1 MKSQSARERH
11 RTAPKAHS
19 LGSRLTTASLSA
31 ALVLGITG
39 FATEIPQNPGKDTAA
54 TGSTESQ
61 LPLDI
66 AGFYDT
72 TASGA
77 PRELRNDLAGV
88 LRGQVQF
95 AQSHTINPAGNTAA
109 RMPSLVTD
117 RAALV
122 LFSPESGAARASVT
136 ATVNGALQGTME
148 LAPPAQIPRS
158 DMDITQ
164 NRPDVAYSSTAWTA
178 ELPWNWMKPGLELTF
193 ETDKGSGVLERAGIE
208 FAAPA
213 EMVISSIQ
221 LGMLTDYPESSG
233 HYMFNEPE
241 KSGSDYFQTIPVSKL
256 TMAIYEPVR
265 LDKVIVASG
274 TVYEEKSA
282 VNGDVYSGDLRENVG
297 KAQVSTGINLAN
309 FGTTS
314 GPMDQRQPGT
324 FNQRIIHHS
333 AGNYANGVHRH
344 GLSGGNGM
352 ATLYD
357 SVGNE
362 LSHELGHSYGLG
374 HYPGVDTSKQGDER
388 VINASHH
395 SESGWGYIAYRDR
408 MRSNLSSNTAFTAEG
423 FDLSAGKFSQNYQGI
438 YNYHRDTMSGGSN
451 SSTLS
456 RYTHVTGYSTDI
468 TQRSL
473 RTVVPDLAY
482 PSGYRDWDPAA
493 GQYVDAKVK
502 TPAFSAPRPTA
513 VGVPVYTLLGGYNPA
528 KPEQTVLYPAFRS
541 NYGNVFRLPQADT
554 ATTDST
560 RRCWLEVTF
569 ADGRVDRTALQ
580 ASDGVKQFNVN
591 LAHSDQPSGAS
602 IYCRIN
608 GTTTKLGN
616 SISIA
621 PNQEPLRPAVVIG
634 QDAGY
639 EALRAVE
646 LPELEAKL
654 QAVAGRA
661 APVLDTEGTVL
672 LASWKDDLRGLSP
685 AARDIADSVLAQT
698 ETAASVDAFIRLN
711 QEPLES
717 GNAAVTAELFSL
729 LDTAG
734 FTESTTRV
742 LPAGGSLLVDGGHCL
757 VLGEDLGVTVPKD
770 KTLCADTAAQRWF
783 QDARGAIHSELRPDL
798 CLVAGTPVST
808 SPCARTSGAQ
818 VWIQEA
824 DGHLKSAVSSYLD
837 FYRNQGIAGMY
848 GRTNGSNQ
856 VWTGLAAAGSP
867 GTAVLSA
874 ASLATI
880 AGLDFAV
887 ASTDAFIRVN
897 GAGLEA
903 GDPAAAAELKSLLAA
918 NGFMESSEKYLP
930 EGSRL
935 QVNNG
940 HCLVLGEDLGVTVPI
955 SKNACADTDEQRW
968 FMDTRGAIHSQARPD
983 LCLVPATPVKAAP
996 CAPADGSQVWLP
1008 EADGHIKSAVSSYL
1022 DFYRERGFAGMY
1034 AKNSGANQIWTGLQ
1048 AAANPGLAALN
1059 SDSLAVLFRVGLD
1072 A

>member
-1 MKSQSARERH
+1 MKSQKTQH
-11 RTAPKAHS
+11 
-19 LGSRLTTASLSA
+19 LGIRLTTASLSA

-39 FATEIPQNPGKDTAA
+39 FATDVPRTAGEDAA
-54 TGSTESQ
+54 TAGSAAPQ

-77 PRELRNDLAGV
+77 VRELRNDLTGT
-88 LRGQVQF
+88 LQGQVQF
-95 AQSHTINPAGNTAA
+95 AQSHTVNPAGNTAA
-109 RMPSLVTD
+109 KMPSLVTD

-122 LFSPESGAARASVT
+122 LFSPLSGAAQASVT
-136 ATVNGALQGTME
+136 ATVDGVLQGTME

-158 DMDITQ
+158 DMNITQ

-178 ELPWNWMKPGLELTF
+178 ELPRTWMKPGLELTF
-193 ETDKGSGVLERAGIE
+193 GTDKGSGVLGRDSIE

-213 EMVISSIQ
+213 ELIISSIQ
-221 LGMLTDYPESSG
+221 LGMLTDYPQSSG

-256 TMAIYEPVR
+256 TMAVYEPVR
-265 LDKVIVASG
+265 LEKVIVASG
-274 TVYEEKSA
+274 VIYAEKSA

-333 AGNYANGVHRH
+333 AGNYANGVHKH

-374 HYPGVDTSKQGDER
+374 HYPGVDTSKQGDDR

-423 FDLSAGKFSQNYQGI
+423 FDLSAGKFTQNYQGL

-482 PSGYRDWDPAA
+482 PSGYRDWDAAA
-493 GQYVDAKVK
+493 GKYVDAKVK
-502 TPAFSAPRPTA
+502 TPAFSSPRPEQ

-541 NYGNVFRLPQADT
+541 NYGNVFSLPQADT
-554 ATTDST
+554 AATDST

-569 ADGRVDRTALQ
+569 ADGRVDKTALQ
-580 ASDGVKQFNVN
+580 AGDGVKQFNVN
-591 LAHSDQPSGAS
+591 LAHTDQPSGAS
-602 IYCRIN
+602 IYCRTN
-608 GTTTKLGN
+608 GITTKLGN

-621 PNQEPLRPAVVIG
+621 ADQEPLRPAVVIG
-634 QDAGY
+634 QEAGY

-654 QAVAGRA
+654 QAVAGRP
-661 APVLDTEGTVL
+661 APVLDTDGAVL
-672 LASWKDDLRGLSP
+672 LASWKDNLGALTP
-685 AARDIADSVLAQT
+685 AARAIAESVLAQT
-698 ETAASVDAFIRLN
+698 ESAASVDAFIQLN
-711 QEPLES
+711 QERLD
-717 GNAAVTAELFSL
+717 AADAAATAELFAL
-729 LDTAG
+729 LTSAG
-734 FTESTTRV
+734 FTESPTQV
-742 LPAGGSLLVDGGHCL
+742 LPAGGRLLVDGGHCL
-757 VLGEDLGVTVPKD
+757 VLGEDLGVTVPRD
-770 KTLCADTAAQRWF
+770 KTLCADTASQRWF

-798 CLVAGTPVST
+798 CLVPGTPVST
-808 SPCARTSGAQ
+808 APCARTAGTQ

-837 FYRNQGIAGMY
+837 FYRHQGIAGMY
-848 GRTNGSNQ
+848 GKGTGTNQ
-856 VWTGLAAAGSP
+856 IWTGLAAAGSP
-867 GTAVLSA
+867 GMALLSA
-874 ASLATI
+874 GSLATL
-880 AGLDFAV
+880 AGLDFAA
-887 ASTDAFIRVN
+887 ASTDAFIQVN
-897 GAGLEA
+897 GAALEA
-903 GDPAAAAELKSLLAA
+903 GDPAATAQLKSLLAA
-918 NGFMESSEKYLP
+918 NGFMENQEKFLP
-930 EGSRL
+930 AGSRL

-955 SKNACADTDEQRW
+955 SKNPCADTDAQRW
-968 FMDTRGAIHSQARPD
+968 FMDARGAIHSQARPD

-996 CAPADGSQVWLP
+996 CSPADGSQVWLP

-1034 AKNSGANQIWTGLQ
+1034 SRNDGANQIWTGLQ
-1048 AAANPGLAALN
+1048 TASNPGLARLN
-1059 SDSLAVLFRVGLD
+1059 SGSLAVLFRLGLD

>member
-1 MKSQSARERH
+1 MKSQPLRKPH
-11 RTAPKAHS
+11 RITPQTHS
-19 LGSRLTTASLSA
+19 LGSRLTAASLGA

-39 FATEIPQNPGKDTAA
+39 FATDIPRTTGKDMTAG
-54 TGSTESQ
+54 GSAVHQ
-61 LPLDI
+61 LPLDL

-77 PRELRNDLAGV
+77 PRELRNDLTGV
-88 LRGQVQF
+88 LKGQVQF
-95 AQSHTINPAGNTAA
+95 AQSHTIDPAGNTAKK
-109 RMPSLVTD
+109 MPPLVTD

-122 LFSPESGAARASVT
+122 LFSPQSGAARASVT
-136 ATVNGALQGTME
+136 ATVNGVPQGTME

-158 DMDITQ
+158 DMFITQ

-193 ETDKGSGVLERAGIE
+193 ETDKGAGVLERAGIE

-221 LGMLTDYPESSG
+221 LGMLTDYPKSSG

-265 LDKVIVASG
+265 LEKVIVASG
-274 TVYEEKSA
+274 AVYEEKSS
-282 VNGDVYSGDLRENVG
+282 VNGDVYSGDLRESVG

-333 AGNYANGVHRH
+333 AGNYANGVELH

-374 HYPGVDTSKQGDER
+374 HYPGIDTSKQGDDR

-482 PSGYRDWDPAA
+482 PSGYRDWDAAA
-493 GQYVDAKVK
+493 GQYVDAKEK
-502 TPAFSAPRPTA
+502 TPAFSAPRPTE

-528 KPEQTVLYPAFRS
+528 KPEQTVLYPVFRS
-541 NYGNVFRLPQADT
+541 NYGNVFSLPQVDSE
-554 ATTDST
+554 TTDST

-569 ADGRVDRTALQ
+569 ADGRVDKTALQ

-591 LAHSDQPSGAS
+591 LAHADQPSGAS
-602 IYCRIN
+602 IYCRTN

-621 PNQEPLRPAVVIG
+621 ANQEPLRPAVVIG

-639 EALRAVE
+639 EALRSVE

-661 APVLDTEGTVL
+661 APVLDTDGAVL
-672 LASWKDDLRGLSP
+672 LASWKDDLRALSP
-685 AARDIADSVLAQT
+685 AARDIAGSVLAQM
-698 ETAASVDAFIRLN
+698 EAAASVDAFIRVN

-717 GNAAVTAELFSL
+717 RNAAVTAELFSL
-729 LDTAG
+729 LDSAG
-734 FTESTTRV
+734 FTESTSQV
-742 LPAGGSLLVDGGHCL
+742 LPAGGRLLVDGGHCL
-757 VLGEDLGVTVPKD
+757 VLGEDLGVTVPRD
-770 KTLCADTAAQRWF
+770 KTLCADTASQRWF

-798 CLVAGTPVST
+798 CLVPGTPVST
-808 SPCARTSGAQ
+808 SPCVPTAGAQ
-818 VWIQEA
+818 VWNQEA

-856 VWTGLAAAGSP
+856 IWTGMAAAGSP

-874 ASLATI
+874 ASLAAI
-880 AGLDFAV
+880 AGLDFSI
-887 ASTDAFIRVN
+887 ASTDAFIRAN
-897 GAGLEA
+897 GAALEA
-903 GDPAAAAELKSLLAA
+903 GDPAAIAELKVLLAA
-918 NGFMESSEKYLP
+918 NGFMESPEKFLP
-930 EGSRL
+930 AGSRL

-940 HCLVLGEDLGVTVPI
+940 HCLVLGSSLDITVPI
-955 SKNACADTDEQRW
+955 NKNACGDTDSQRW
-968 FMDTRGAIHSQARPD
+968 FMDARGAIHSQARPD
-983 LCLVPATPVKAAP
+983 LCLLPATPVKAAP
-996 CAPADGSQVWLP
+996 CSPADGAQVWLP

-1022 DFYRERGFAGMY
+1022 DFYREKGFAGMY
-1034 AKNSGANQIWTGLQ
+1034 SKNSGANQIWTGLQ
-1048 AAANPGLAALN
+1048 TAANPGLASLN
-1059 SDSLAVLFRVGLD
+1059 SNSLAVLFRIGLD